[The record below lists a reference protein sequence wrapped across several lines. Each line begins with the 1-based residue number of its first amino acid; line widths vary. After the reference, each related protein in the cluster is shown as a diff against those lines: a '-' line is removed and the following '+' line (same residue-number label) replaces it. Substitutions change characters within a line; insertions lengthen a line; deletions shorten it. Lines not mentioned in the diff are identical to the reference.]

1 MNSIRENV
9 WGGGENLV
17 FNLATHL
24 SRRGHKI
31 WVAGRKGSEFLSH
44 FSDAQIDLVPLKIRG
59 DFGPVN
65 ILTLA
70 RLISKEKV
78 DFIWVNFNKDL
89 RLGGIAARLAGK
101 VKVIWGMGVLLPG
114 TNLVHRFTGKH
125 LPDKLVVPSQNLKD
139 QLKRFSWIAQDR
151 IKVVPNGID
160 LACFNF
166 DLEKERNK
174 LFQRYNLDPK
184 LTLIGVPARLVEAKG
199 HKYLIQAMPEIIQ
212 AFPETRFLF
221 AGDGSEKKSLQELSA
236 RLNLEKYVI
245 FAGYIRGIFETMA
258 GFDLLVLPSIIEPF
272 GLVLAEGMA
281 LKKPII
287 ATLAG
292 GIPEVVRDQVTG
304 ILVPPSDPHSLSQA
318 VNTLLR
324 DKKIAVNFGEEGR
337 KRVENLFTIEKMTVN
352 IEELFYQM

>member
-221 AGDGSEKKSLQELSA
+221 AGDGSEKNLYKSCPL
-236 RLNLEKYVI
+236 
-245 FAGYIRGIFETMA
+245 
-258 GFDLLVLPSIIEPF
+258 D
-272 GLVLAEGMA
+272 
-281 LKKPII
+281 
-287 ATLAG
+287 
-292 GIPEVVRDQVTG
+292 
-304 ILVPPSDPHSLSQA
+304 
-318 VNTLLR
+318 
-324 DKKIAVNFGEEGR
+324 
-337 KRVENLFTIEKMTVN
+337 
-352 IEELFYQM
+352 